1 MTNVRTNVRTNCSL
15 NNFIPKK
22 DNIIFIVIFE
32 PSLDPQPGLMTL
44 KYWLS
49 VRDNCSGYSL
59 TEDFTLTITLKSEPR
74 V

>member
-1 MTNVRTNVRTNCSL
+1 MFTEQ
-15 NNFIPKK
+15 

-32 PSLDPQPGLMTL
+32 PSLDPQAGLMTL

-74 V
+74 VRQLTIVRSPGLGNNQN